1 MIIKSIYGKF
11 FKAFRR
17 ETYVIAH
24 KTKYPSASTRARE
37 SKTSAMTIQAA
48 PIDISCTRTVDDYDA
63 VKKEDHLDSEQI
75 YFDLIIRGRD
85 LLDDDSAITSYSD
98 DDDNSSIDSLFEAE
112 DYGLS
117 SYLLDPYLCEGE
129 IEIENADLLK
139 IDSLL
144 LPRGHQRNQTEQ
156 NDGIEACT
164 SPREEDSLNL
174 ARTNVP
180 SSNRSQKQ
188 QQQQQQ
194 ESPRQSSFQEEEM
207 MDSMM
212 IPSERLLYL
221 DALERIREYE
231 QSGSALQR
239 ELSTA
244 FAL

>member
-1 MIIKSIYGKF
+1 
-11 FKAFRR
+11 
-17 ETYVIAH
+17 
-24 KTKYPSASTRARE
+24 
-37 SKTSAMTIQAA
+37 MTIQA

-63 VKKEDHLDSEQI
+63 DKKEHRLDSEQI

-98 DDDNSSIDSLFEAE
+98 DDNSSIDSWFEAE

-117 SYLLDPYLCEGE
+117 SYLLEPYLCEGE
-129 IEIENADLLK
+129 IEIENADLLET
-139 IDSLL
+139 DSLL
-144 LPRGHQRNQTEQ
+144 LPRGWQRNQTEQ
-156 NDGIEACT
+156 KDGIDACT
-164 SPREEDSLNL
+164 SPREEHSLKL

-180 SSNRSQKQ
+180 SSNQSQKQEQ

-194 ESPRQSSFQEEEM
+194 QQRPCQSSFQEEEM

-221 DALERIREYE
+221 DALERMREHE
-231 QSGSALQR
+231 QSGSSLQR
-239 ELSTA
+239 VLSTA